1 MLDRKAR
8 TANERQVHGMRQ
20 LPRPKRSEQL
30 ESSRARVPL
39 FSNLSSSSPAW
50 LELTPARSN
59 TKQVSPKRI
68 HVLYIRIGFRMLL
81 VIFKTHLLGS

>member
-1 MLDRKAR
+1 MDCGGDMLDRKAR
-8 TANERQVHGMRQ
+8 TANERQVYGMRQ

-39 FSNLSSSSPAW
+39 LSNLSSSSPAW

-59 TKQVSPKRI
+59 TTCFDRFV
-68 HVLYIRIGFRMLL
+68 
-81 VIFKTHLLGS
+81 VIAFAS